1 MNTAE
6 LEHNLQQELIE
17 LFADMTHDQ
26 IDNHLREHFDVKLTD
41 MVEECYH
48 DDGTK
53 EYFVLQRNAYYLKAM
68 LNIVES
74 LDYTSQINEIE
85 EDAYSAASENF

>member
-1 MNTAE
+1 MSTAE

-17 LFADMTHDQ
+17 LFADMTHDE
-26 IDNHLREHFDVKLTD
+26 IDTYLREHFDVKLVD
-41 MVEECYH
+41 VVEECYDH
-48 DDGTK
+48 DGTK

-74 LDYTSQINEIE
+74 LDYTRQINEIE
-85 EDAYSAASENF
+85 EDAYSAASEDF

>member
-6 LEHNLQQELIE
+6 LEHNLQRELIE
-17 LFADMTHDQ
+17 LFADMTHDE
-26 IDNHLREHFDVKLTD
+26 IDNHLREHFDAYLD
-41 MVEECYH
+41 CIVEECFG
-48 DDGTK
+48 DDGIR
-53 EYFVLQRNAYYLKAM
+53 EYFILRRDSYYRKAM